1 MVGCFDDPD
10 RAGADSS
17 IMVEASK
24 VALVTG
30 ASRGIGREIALSLT
44 RRGLAVGLL
53 GRDVAALEAVRDECG
68 PTASV
73 AVADVTDEAAVRSA
87 VASVEQVLGPIDLLV
102 NNAGRIESSE
112 QSLWETDPAEWWA
125 VVETDLRGPFLC
137 CHAVLPGMVARRRG
151 RIVNLTSGIA
161 IRDSDIYSG
170 YAAAKT
176 ALVRLTGSIVA
187 AAGEYGV
194 TAYDLSPGHVETS
207 MTTSMAMH
215 HGRTSWTP
223 PAAVTDLVDAIAAGR
238 ADALTGRY
246 FRSGADDLESLLANA
261 DAMTAADARTLRLR
275 PYGADDP
282 LAP

>member
-1 MVGCFDDPD
+1 
-10 RAGADSS
+10 
-17 IMVEASK
+17 MVEASK

-30 ASRGIGREIALSLT
+30 ASRGIGRSIALSLS
-44 RRGLAVGLL
+44 RQGLAVGLL

-68 PTASV
+68 SASAV
-73 AVADVTDEAAVRSA
+73 VVADVTDEAAVRAA
-87 VASVEQVLGPIDLLV
+87 VASVEGALGPIDLLV

-112 QSLWETDPAEWWA
+112 QPLWETDPAEWWA

-137 CHAVLPGMVARRRG
+137 CHAVLPGMVERRRG

-194 TAYDLSPGHVETS
+194 TAYDLSPGHVETA
-207 MTTSMAMH
+207 MTTSMELH
-215 HGRTSWTP
+215 RGRTSWTP

-246 FRSGADDLESLLANA
+246 FRAGTDDLSSLLAQA
-261 DAMTAADARTLRLR
+261 SAMESADARTLRLR